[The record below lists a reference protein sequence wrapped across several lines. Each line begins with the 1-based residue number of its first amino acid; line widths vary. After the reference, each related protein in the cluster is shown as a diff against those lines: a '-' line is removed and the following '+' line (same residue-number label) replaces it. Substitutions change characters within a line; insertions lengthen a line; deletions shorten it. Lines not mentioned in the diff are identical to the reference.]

1 MYKWFKLCLLFS
13 LALQS
18 ACNGDDVEANDQ
30 PDPQLS
36 DAVLGDRVLTE
47 GLNYPWELVWGPD
60 NHIWITERGGKVS
73 RVNPENGVVT
83 PVATITEVDA
93 RGEGG
98 LLGMALHPDF
108 TANPEVFLVYNYSKA
123 GTYTEKVVKY
133 TYNGSTLIDP
143 VVLVDGIS
151 ASNIHNGSRLL
162 ISPDLKLFITTGD
175 AATQT
180 SAQDINDSNGKV
192 LRLNLNGSIP
202 ADNPVNGNPVWSFG
216 HRNAQG
222 LVLANNKL
230 YSSEHGPNTDDEIN
244 IIQKGRN
251 HGWPKVK
258 GFCDEAG
265 EKAFC
270 TENNIVEPLKAY
282 TPTIAVSGMDYY
294 NNDQIPQ
301 WKNSLLVATLKDNTL
316 YQYKLNDAGDEIIE
330 ANEFYRGKYG
340 RLRDVVVAPGGKV
353 YVATSN
359 GSKDKIIEISR
370 SN

>member
-1 MYKWFKLCLLFS
+1 MYRWLKLLF
-13 LALQS
+13 LFCMVLQT
-18 ACNGDDVEANDQ
+18 ACNGENSNEQ
-30 PDPQLS
+30 PDPLLTEAALT
-36 DAVLGDRVLTE
+36 DKVLTE
-47 GLNYPWELVWGPD
+47 GLNHPWELAWGPD

-73 RVNPENGVVT
+73 RINPANGVLT
-83 PVATITEVDA
+83 TVATIDEVDA

-108 TANPEVFLVYNYSKA
+108 TTNPEVFLVYNYSKA

-133 TYNGSTLIDP
+133 TYNGSTLKNPVILID
-143 VVLVDGIS
+143 DIS

-175 AATQT
+175 AANGA
-180 SAQDINDSNGKV
+180 SAQDINDLNGKV
-192 LRLNLNGSIP
+192 LRINLNGSIP
-202 ADNPVNGNPVWSFG
+202 ADNPVSGNPVWSFG

-222 LVLANNKL
+222 LVIANNKL
-230 YSSEHGPNTDDEIN
+230 YSSEHGPSTDDEIN
-244 IIQKGRN
+244 FIEKGAN
-251 HGWPKVK
+251 YGWPNVH

-265 EKAFC
+265 EQTFC
-270 TENNIVEPLKAY
+270 SQNNVVEPLKAY

-294 NNDQIPQ
+294 NNGQIPQ

-316 YQYKLNDAGDEIIE
+316 YQYKLNDAGDEITE

-340 RLRDVVVAPGGKV
+340 RLRDVLVAPNGKV
-353 YVATSN
+353 YLATSN
-359 GSKDKIIEISR
+359 GSNDKVIEISR